1 MVRLGAALFNA
12 NHGRLAEELYEVVEA
27 GADFVHLDVFDG
39 YLVPDVGFSPRT
51 IRDLRPLTDLP
62 FEVHLVAREPLRF
75 LPALVEAGVNLV
87 FLPVEATPLLYEAAF
102 AVRQH
107 GMKPGIVAALAT
119 PLEAVRSA
127 LPFVDAVLLL
137 GRVTAEGERGRTF
150 QREALQRVRTVR
162 RWIDE
167 QALDVDLQLAG
178 GLEPADCA
186 EAVASGATSLP
197 LGAALFR
204 APDRREFLQGLR
216 LRLAPR
222 QEPVDGWLAGPALVV
237 CAARSFGKEN
247 RHALDQLQAAG
258 CRLWL
263 NPHDRPLTEEELL
276 KQVGEAEVIVCGTD
290 PITQRV
296 MEAAP
301 RLRGILK
308 HGVGVDNIDLEAARR
323 RGIPVAI
330 ALGAPTES
338 VADLTMGLLL
348 ALVRRIPEGDR
359 LLRAGRWAR
368 LVGEELRGKTLGLIG
383 LGQIGKAVCR
393 RARGFGM
400 RVVAYDPVE
409 DPAFASAWGV
419 RYLSL
424 EELLETADVVSLHL
438 PATPHARNLL
448 NAERLARMRRGAY
461 LINTARGEL
470 VDEDALYE
478 ALRSGH
484 LAGAASDVFRRE
496 PPGEHP
502 LLTLEN
508 FVATPHIG
516 GQTRE
521 ALRRMDE
528 ITAHNIL
535 RILRGEPP
543 LFRVV

>member
-1 MVRLGAALFNA
+1 MARLGAALFNA
-12 NHGRLAEELYEVVEA
+12 NHGRLAEELYEVIEA
-27 GADFVHLDVFDG
+27 GVEFVHLDVFDG

-75 LPALVEAGVNLV
+75 LPALADAGVNLV
-87 FLPVEATPLLYEAAF
+87 FLPVEATPLLYEVAF

-127 LPFVDAVLLL
+127 LPFVEGVLLL

-150 QREALQRVRTVR
+150 QRQALERVRTVR

-167 QALDVDLQLAG
+167 LGLEVDLQLAG

-186 EAVASGATSLP
+186 EAVAAGATSLP

-204 APDRREFLQGLR
+204 TADRKTFLHSLRSLLSPHAGLADVP
-216 LRLAPR
+216 LA
-222 QEPVDGWLAGPALVV
+222 APALVV
-237 CAARSFGKEN
+237 CAARSFGREN
-247 RHALDQLQAAG
+247 PDVLERLRAAG
-258 CRLWL
+258 CVLWL

-276 KQVGEAEVIVCGTD
+276 AQVGEAEVIVCGTD
-290 PITQRV
+290 LITDRV

-301 RLRGILK
+301 RLRGIIK

-323 RGIPVAI
+323 RGIPVTI
-330 ALGAPTES
+330 ALGGPTEA
-338 VADLTMGLLL
+338 VADLTIGLLL
-348 ALVRRIPEGDR
+348 ALVRRIAEGDR
-359 LLRAGRWAR
+359 LLRSGRWAR
-368 LVGEELRGKTLGLIG
+368 LVGVELRGKTLGIVG

-393 RARGFGM
+393 RARGLGM

-419 RYLSL
+419 RYLPL

-438 PATPHARNLL
+438 PATLQTRNLM
-448 NAERLARMRRGAY
+448 NAERIARMRRGAY
-461 LINTARGEL
+461 LVNTSRGDL

-496 PPGEHP
+496 PPGAHP

-528 ITAHNIL
+528 ITARNVL

-543 LFRVV
+543 LFRIT